1 MRMLIFLLL
10 IEIYFT
16 VHGLCCS
23 VLLSIA
29 VRTRGAPL
37 DFYLAISLAAMAV
50 GLAGMIVHH
59 VATLRRPA
67 LRRLRAPARL
77 APSRLVAPQLRLAA
91 LLRPEW
97 LQLPALPLGRRPGP
111 RRLVRADAI
120 ATGPTHAASSV
131 DAVPDHWRTVT
142 ALVTSAIERT
152 AELEAAQ
159 QRASM
164 LIDAAEYALDSLLQD
179 LEDLLLSDAGGRS
192 LLARQD
198 AVAASAPGLSAA
210 A

>member
-1 MRMLIFLLL
+1 
-10 IEIYFT
+10 
-16 VHGLCCS
+16 
-23 VLLSIA
+23 
-29 VRTRGAPL
+29 
-37 DFYLAISLAAMAV
+37 
-50 GLAGMIVHH
+50 
-59 VATLRRPA
+59 
-67 LRRLRAPARL
+67 
-77 APSRLVAPQLRLAA
+77 
-91 LLRPEW
+91 
-97 LQLPALPLGRRPGP
+97 
-111 RRLVRADAI
+111 
-120 ATGPTHAASSV
+120 
-131 DAVPDHWRTVT
+131 VT